1 LTIDLYLDDCIV
13 GHVLRRLLI
22 LAGFRV
28 VIPAEVGL
36 SGARDREHFAYAR
49 DHGLTLVTL
58 NTDDFLRLHEAQP
71 DHAGLLL
78 VYRVNN
84 PVRDMAPGDIVRAI
98 QNLLAARLPVAG
110 QAHTLNH
117 WRY

>member
-1 LTIDLYLDDCIV
+1 LTIDLYLDDCIFS
-13 GHVLRRLLI
+13 HVLRRLLL

-28 VIPAEVGL
+28 VIPADVGL

-49 DHGLTLVTL
+49 DHGLTLVTRDP
-58 NTDDFLRLHEAQP
+58 DDFLLLHGAQS

-78 VYRVNN
+78 VYRENN
-84 PVRDMAPGDIVRAI
+84 PARDMSAVDIVRAI
-98 QNLLAARLPVAG
+98 QNILAAGIPIAG
-110 QAHTLNH
+110 QVHVLNH